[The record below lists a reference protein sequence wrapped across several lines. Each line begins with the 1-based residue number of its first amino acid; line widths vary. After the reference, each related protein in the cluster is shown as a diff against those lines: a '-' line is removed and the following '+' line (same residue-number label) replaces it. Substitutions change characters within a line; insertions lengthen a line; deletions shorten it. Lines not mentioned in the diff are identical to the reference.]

1 MGRGDGRVTSGVGE
15 NAGAACAICGH
26 PALRPVLD
34 LDAVP
39 VLCTQILHDADEA
52 RDVPRGDI
60 RLAICERCSYVGN
73 VAFDPTLVEYDGDYE
88 NSQFF
93 SASFQ
98 AYADDLA
105 RHLVASHGLDGGIV
119 VEIGS
124 GKGEFL
130 ALLCRAGAARGV
142 GFDPSYGGEVADS
155 GADLNLEFVT
165 ELYREDSAVEPAD
178 LVCARHV
185 LEHIEAPV
193 EFLQT
198 VRAAMRHSGA
208 RVLYLEVPN
217 AGFTLGAAGLWDVI
231 YQHRSYFTAAALR
244 ETVRQAGFEV
254 TDLRERF
261 DGQFLSV
268 EAIPAPEHPL
278 PAPDRR
284 EIEQFIALAEGAS
297 RRQRDNVARWEAVLA
312 TVAPES
318 TALWGA
324 GAKGVMFLNAVSPG
338 AVGVAVDVNPRK
350 WGSRVPGTAQRVV
363 SPADLSELVMDHVIV
378 SNGAYEDEIRQKLAS
393 LGVTAPVSVL

>member
-1 MGRGDGRVTSGVGE
+1 MTSGVGE

-93 SASFQ
+93 SPSFRE
-98 AYADDLA
+98 YAVDLA
-105 RHLVASHGLDGGIV
+105 RHLVEAHDVEGGVV

-130 ALLCRAGAARGV
+130 ALLCQSGAARGV
-142 GFDPSYGGEVADS
+142 GFDPSYGGEVAEV
-155 GADLNLEFVT
+155 GADLDLEFVT
-165 ELYREDSAVEPAD
+165 EFYGEDTALEPAD

-185 LEHIEAPV
+185 LEHLEAPV
-193 EFLQT
+193 EFLRT
-198 VRAAMRHSGA
+198 VRAAMTRSGA
-208 RVLYLEVPN
+208 RALYLEVPN
-217 AGFTLGAAGLWDVI
+217 ARFTLGDAGLWDVI

-244 ETVRQAGFEV
+244 ETVQRAGFEV

-268 EAIPAPEHPL
+268 EATPVVEGPAADVDGPEIARFVELADGAGLRH
-278 PAPDRR
+278 R
-284 EIEQFIALAEGAS
+284 E
-297 RRQRDNVARWEAVLA
+297 NVARWEDLLA
-312 TVAPES
+312 DSSPES
-318 TALWGA
+318 AVLWGA

-350 WGSRVPGTAQRVV
+350 WGSRVPGTAQEVVAPRDLLHRVP
-363 SPADLSELVMDHVIV
+363 PAQVIV
-378 SNGAYEDEIRQKLAS
+378 SNARYEGEVREALAGLGLDARVAS
-393 LGVTAPVSVL
+393 L